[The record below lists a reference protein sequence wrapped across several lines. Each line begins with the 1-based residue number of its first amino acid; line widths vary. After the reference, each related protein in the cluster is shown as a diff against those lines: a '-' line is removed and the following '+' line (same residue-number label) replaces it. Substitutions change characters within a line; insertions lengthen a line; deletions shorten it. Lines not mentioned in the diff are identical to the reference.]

1 MISKLLYLNFGK
13 CGHDQHSLTLWQTND
28 KSQL

>member
-13 CGHDQHSLTLWQTND
+13 CGHNQHSLTKAVRYFGLT
-28 KSQL
+28 